1 MPTITL
7 QGTLPA
13 GTTNIYTVPTL
24 GNATISSIRFN
35 NSSANTL
42 TFRKYQA
49 ATTTLTPIYSV
60 TLSAGDTL
68 SDSLVYVLAEGDYI
82 QVTTTAANTNYI
94 ILLQTY

>member
-13 GTTNIYTVPTL
+13 GTTNIYTVPAL
-24 GNATISSIRFN
+24 SNATITSIRFN

-49 ATTTLTPIYSV
+49 ATSLLTPIYSV

-68 SDSLVYVLAEGDYI
+68 SDSLVYVLAQDDYI
-82 QVTTTAANTNYI
+82 QVTTTVANTNYI